1 MKNEGKSSFTKFSI
15 VDFYPSILKYLL
27 TNAINFASTVKTVGK
42 EVIDTNMHS
51 RK

>member
-1 MKNEGKSSFTKFSI
+1 MRVRAPLLNFSI

-27 TNAINFASTVKTVGK
+27 TNAINFASTVKTVEK

-51 RK
+51 KK